1 MNSNLKVKKTKEFAT
16 LPKRATEGSAGFDLF
31 AAIEKS
37 IDILPGEIS
46 MVPTGIAISIDNPSY
61 FGMICARSGL
71 SIKHGITL
79 ANGVG
84 VIDSDYRGEI
94 FIGLHNISNK
104 TYTITP
110 NQRIAQ
116 LIIVPISYTGITE
129 ITHLDETERG
139 QGGFGSTGK

>member
-31 AAIEKS
+31 AATESS

-116 LIIVPISYTGITE
+116 LIIVPILYTGITE

>member
-1 MNSNLKVKKTKEFAT
+1 MNNNLKVKKTKALAT
-16 LPKRATEGSAGFDLF
+16 LPQRATEGSAGFDLF
-31 AAIEKS
+31 AAIENS